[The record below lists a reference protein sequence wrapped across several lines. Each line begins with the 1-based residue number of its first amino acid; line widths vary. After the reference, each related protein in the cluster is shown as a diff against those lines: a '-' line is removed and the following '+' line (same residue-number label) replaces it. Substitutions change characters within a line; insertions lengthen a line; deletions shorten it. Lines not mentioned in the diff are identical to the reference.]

1 MAHPVKSK
9 GTDMQEEY
17 CYMYVYLVLI
27 EETVKGCAGC
37 NTKHLSYSSEQMRNK
52 QIDRLQTKPLKPISV
67 MLNITTKYALTLLNP
82 KKKIAEKIKKKYSHN
97 DILVILLLA
106 RHLILDLLPQIESPP
121 LECAGFQARINSN
134 KICGQARF
142 RNF

>member
-1 MAHPVKSK
+1 
-9 GTDMQEEY
+9 
-17 CYMYVYLVLI
+17 MYVYLVLI

-82 KKKIAEKIKKKYSHN
+82 KKKNCRENKKKNIHRMIYT
-97 DILVILLLA
+97 
-106 RHLILDLLPQIESPP
+106 
-121 LECAGFQARINSN
+121 C
-134 KICGQARF
+134 
-142 RNF
+142 NFTVSTSSYT